1 MVFAY
6 FCAIYIYICM
16 IIRSVKVQDNTLA
29 CVITRQGK
37 ALAVPSCT
45 TRHKSGL
52 CFVGVGRLL
61 CDTEVV
67 WKI

>member
-1 MVFAY
+1 MVFAD
-6 FCAIYIYICM
+6 FCAIYIYIGM
-16 IIRSVKVQDNTLA
+16 IVRSIKIQDNTLA

-61 CDTEVV
+61 CDTEIM